1 MNDKV
6 KKAVTLLP
14 VVLVPLFNERNRIK
28 KHPDVQKISATSNT
42 IYHSA
47 KDKSASAAQSV
58 KSASTSTYQT
68 GRTAISKVGDAVEDR
83 RVQHTYKKEQ
93 KQYQKSLQQEE
104 SLLKQFEKEKEKH
117 RKQRL
122 KEQSAIPV
130 PKILQSGSDQTH
142 DNDDKSHAMTVDDA
156 YRATE
161 VEMPETKAEMKSN
174 PDNYGIATEYS
185 DDQANNR
192 ASLTDDDEERLDIN
206 AETADDAKDNNGQER
221 FDHMDQNINY
231 WIDKK
236 VKGHESD
243 GFENGE
249 LFTKHKNKLDP
260 KHAVTAKKET
270 EWENSLFNRHRG
282 LQETRVSASG
292 RKTGEPG
299 AVTKSR
305 RQKKLEKKIEK
316 HRKKQYN

>member
-28 KHPDVQKISATSNT
+28 KHPDVQKVSATSST

-47 KDKSASAAQSV
+47 KDKSVSAAQSV
-58 KSASTSTYQT
+58 KSASTTTYRT
-68 GRTAISKVGDAVEDR
+68 GRTAITKVGDAVADR
-83 RVQHTYKKEQ
+83 RVHHTYKKEQ
-93 KQYQKSLQQEE
+93 KQYQKNLQQEE
-104 SLLKQFEKEKEKH
+104 ALLKKFEKEKEKH
-117 RKQRL
+117 RKERL
-122 KEQSAIPV
+122 KEQSSIPV
-130 PKILQSGSDQTH
+130 PKILQAESDQMD
-142 DNDDKSHAMTVDDA
+142 DNDDKSKAMTIDDA
-156 YRATE
+156 YRGPENET
-161 VEMPETKAEMKSN
+161 PETKAEMKTN

-185 DDQANNR
+185 EDQENNR
-192 ASLTDDDEERLDIN
+192 SSLTDDDEKRLDID
-206 AETADDAKDNNGQER
+206 AEMTDGTEDNNEQER

-243 GFENGE
+243 GYENGD

-260 KHAVTAKKET
+260 KHAVSVKKET
-270 EWENSLFNRHRG
+270 AQEDSLFNRHRG
-282 LQETRVSASG
+282 LQETRVSARG

-316 HRKKQYN
+316 HKKKQYN